1 MNRLCISML
10 AAVVFSGTI
19 LAQNRPQVKLETSLG
34 DIVIQLNATKA
45 PNTVKNFLAYVDS
58 GFYNGTI
65 FHRVIQTFMIQGGGF
80 TEDMQEKSTRP
91 PIQNEAANGLSN
103 LRGTVAM
110 ARRPDPH
117 SASSQF
123 FINTVDN
130 PGLDHK
136 NTTEAGF
143 GYCVFGRVI
152 NGMET
157 VDAIAKTPTTMRN
170 GMGDVPSTPVVIKK
184 VTVVKTQPATK

>member
-1 MNRLCISML
+1 MNRLLTGML

-19 LAQNRPQVKLETSLG
+19 VAQDRPQVKLETSLG

-45 PNTVKNFLAYVDS
+45 PKTVRNFLAYVDS
-58 GFYNGTI
+58 GFYHGTI

-91 PIQNEAANGLSN
+91 PILNEAANGLSN

-110 ARRPDPH
+110 ARRNDPN

-130 PGLDHK
+130 LGLDHK
-136 NTTEAGF
+136 NTTESGF

-152 NGMET
+152 KGMET

-170 GMGDVPSTPVVIKK
+170 GMGDVPATPVIIKK
-184 VTVVKTQPATK
+184 ATVVRTKSPTK

>member
-1 MNRLCISML
+1 MNRLLTGVL
-10 AAVVFSGTI
+10 ATVVFSGTI
-19 LAQNRPQVKLETSLG
+19 IAQDRPQVKLETSLG

-45 PNTVKNFLAYVDS
+45 PKTVRNFLAYVDS

-91 PIQNEAANGLSN
+91 PIQNEATNGLSN

-110 ARRPDPH
+110 ARRNDPN

-136 NTTEAGF
+136 NTTESGF

-152 NGMET
+152 KGMET

-170 GMGDVPSTPVVIKK
+170 GMGDVPATPVIIKK
-184 VTVVKTQPATK
+184 ATVVKAQPAAK

>member
-1 MNRLCISML
+1 MNRLCIGML

-19 LAQNRPQVKLETSLG
+19 VAQNRPQVKLETSLG

-80 TEDMQEKSTRP
+80 TDDMQEKATRP
-91 PIQNEAANGLSN
+91 TIQNEAANGLSN

-136 NTTEAGF
+136 NTTDAGF
-143 GYCVFGRVI
+143 GYCVFGRVVK
-152 NGMET
+152 GLET

-170 GMGDVPSTPVVIKK
+170 GMGDVPSTPVIIKK
-184 VTVVKTQPATK
+184 ATVVKTQSPAK

>member
-1 MNRLCISML
+1 MNRLCISVL

-45 PNTVKNFLAYVDS
+45 PNTVKNFLTYVDS

-152 NGMET
+152 KGMET

-184 VTVVKTQPATK
+184 VTVVKTQPAGK